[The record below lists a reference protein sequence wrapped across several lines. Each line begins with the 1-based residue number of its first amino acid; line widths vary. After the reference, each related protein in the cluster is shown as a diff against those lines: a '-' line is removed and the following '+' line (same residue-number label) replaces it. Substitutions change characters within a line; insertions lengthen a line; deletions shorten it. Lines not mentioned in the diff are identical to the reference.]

1 MYYYSAFN
9 AWLPKQLHI
18 NIIYRGRL
26 TSSWWYHFS
35 RENLARSHSNDISS
49 EIVLISHCLYRMNVR
64 GAVLNEILHCVN
76 IIYRGRLT
84 STWWY
89 HFWRENL
96 ARSHSDDISSEIVLI
111 SHSLHSL
118 NVRGAVLHEIL
129 HQVYVAERGK
139 LRCTQWSHFW
149 TSTVA
154 RGHSNDISSEIVLI
168 SHSLHSLN
176 IRVAV
181 LHEILH
187 QVYVAE
193 RGKFSLSGGNP

>member
-111 SHSLHSL
+111 SHCLYRM
-118 NVRGAVLHEIL
+118 NVRGAVLNEIL
-129 HQVYVAERGK
+129 HCVNVIYRGR
-139 LRCTQWSHFW
+139 LTSTWWYHFW
-149 TSTVA
+149 RENLA
-154 RGHSNDISSEIVLI
+154 RSHSDDISKIGRASCRE
-168 SHSLHSLN
+168 
-176 IRVAV
+176 RV
-181 LHEILH
+181 
-187 QVYVAE
+187 
-193 RGKFSLSGGNP
+193 

>member
-35 RENLARSHSNDISS
+35 RENLARSHSDDISS

-89 HFWRENL
+89 HFWRGNL
-96 ARSHSDDISSEIVLI
+96 ARSHSDDISSENVLI
-111 SHSLHSL
+111 SHCLYRM
-118 NVRGAVLHEIL
+118 NVCLYSV
-129 HQVYVAERGK
+129 
-139 LRCTQWSHFW
+139 
-149 TSTVA
+149 
-154 RGHSNDISSEIVLI
+154 IVL
-168 SHSLHSLN
+168 LL
-176 IRVAV
+176 
-181 LHEILH
+181 
-187 QVYVAE
+187 
-193 RGKFSLSGGNP
+193 GKFNGGEVEVVGGAGIKQTPWWQHYLCPAIAARQQYYHLS